1 VRSSLPPRRA
11 RRPGRCVV
19 EEWLAFHRSSIR
31 THNETKKESR
41 STTGHHLREKV
52 RYQHKVPAP
61 SSLLGITH
69 QPSQHLRPLLIGEA
83 VPAVLHHPLL
93 GPLWH
98 FGRLFRP
105 TSSLSWCAGQRP
117 AFLPSEHGYGLP
129 HRLHWYF
136 ATYAIVDS
144 RLQER
149 FLGLIVSLLLRS
161 HAAPIRTAA
170 VPPRNPC
177 GRDDRVQIP

>member
-1 VRSSLPPRRA
+1 MRPRRSRDPLRGTTFGRRFGTSIRFRLLPRFSELHISRLSISALSSSVRPYPRFSTIRSSA
-11 RRPGRCVV
+11 
-19 EEWLAFHRSSIR
+19 
-31 THNETKKESR
+31 
-41 STTGHHLREKV
+41 
-52 RYQHKVPAP
+52 
-61 SSLLGITH
+61 
-69 QPSQHLRPLLIGEA
+69 
-83 VPAVLHHPLL
+83 
-93 GPLWH
+93 PLWH

-149 FLGLIVSLLLRS
+149 FLGLIVSILLRS